1 MKTPELLPMEG
12 RIAGLPGAEG
22 IHKEGVLN
30 FNWYRTL
37 GKQGVHAFWAADLGW
52 TLDSFDVNVLYFS
65 LPAIA
70 AAFGLSAGQSGWI
83 ATVTLVLSALGG
95 ILAGALA
102 DRLGRVRILMI
113 TVGWYSLFTFLSGV
127 SQSYEQLLIFRA
139 LQGLGYGGEWAAGA
153 VLLAEIANP
162 TQRGRALGMMQSGW
176 AVGWG
181 LSAIAYMIVFSVAS
195 PALAWRVMFWLG
207 ILPALLILYI
217 RRRVPEPAVY
227 RETKQEREAGT
238 EKAIASGAK
247 DNPLLQIFRRD
258 LLRYTVGASLLTTG
272 MQGAYAVFM
281 TWLPTF
287 LGTARHLRV
296 VGTGEYMLVV
306 TLGAFAGFVSGGYL
320 NDWLGRR
327 WTLVVTNAF
336 GAVAIF
342 LYALATAGA
351 NSLLLVLG
359 FPLGFFPSAGFSCM
373 GSFLAELYPS
383 RARGAGQGFTYN
395 FGRAVGAIFPAVA
408 GYVSTAFGFSGA
420 IAFGSIACVIAI
432 LALLMLPETRGKV
445 LKAVV

>member
-1 MKTPELLPMEG
+1 MKTPELIPGEG
-12 RIAGLPGAEG
+12 RIAGVPGAERT
-22 IHKEGVLN
+22 HKEVFN

-181 LSAIAYMIVFSVAS
+181 LSAIAYMIVFTIAN

-238 EKAIASGAK
+238 EKAIAS
-247 DNPLLQIFRRD
+247 
-258 LLRYTVGASLLTTG
+258 V
-272 MQGAYAVFM
+272 VF
-281 TWLPTF
+281 
-287 LGTARHLRV
+287 H
-296 VGTGEYMLVV
+296 
-306 TLGAFAGFVSGGYL
+306 
-320 NDWLGRR
+320 
-327 WTLVVTNAF
+327 
-336 GAVAIF
+336 
-342 LYALATAGA
+342 
-351 NSLLLVLG
+351 
-359 FPLGFFPSAGFSCM
+359 
-373 GSFLAELYPS
+373 
-383 RARGAGQGFTYN
+383 Q
-395 FGRAVGAIFPAVA
+395 
-408 GYVSTAFGFSGA
+408 
-420 IAFGSIACVIAI
+420 
-432 LALLMLPETRGKV
+432 
-445 LKAVV
+445 

>member
-1 MKTPELLPMEG
+1 MKTPELIPVEG
-12 RIAGLPGAEG
+12 RIAGPPGAEG

-162 TQRGRALGMMQSGW
+162 TQRGRTLGMMQSGW

-181 LSAIAYMIVFSVAS
+181 FCAIA
-195 PALAWRVMFWLG
+195 
-207 ILPALLILYI
+207 
-217 RRRVPEPAVY
+217 
-227 RETKQEREAGT
+227 
-238 EKAIASGAK
+238 
-247 DNPLLQIFRRD
+247 
-258 LLRYTVGASLLTTG
+258 
-272 MQGAYAVFM
+272 
-281 TWLPTF
+281 
-287 LGTARHLRV
+287 
-296 VGTGEYMLVV
+296 
-306 TLGAFAGFVSGGYL
+306 
-320 NDWLGRR
+320 
-327 WTLVVTNAF
+327 
-336 GAVAIF
+336 
-342 LYALATAGA
+342 
-351 NSLLLVLG
+351 
-359 FPLGFFPSAGFSCM
+359 
-373 GSFLAELYPS
+373 
-383 RARGAGQGFTYN
+383 
-395 FGRAVGAIFPAVA
+395 
-408 GYVSTAFGFSGA
+408 
-420 IAFGSIACVIAI
+420 
-432 LALLMLPETRGKV
+432 
-445 LKAVV
+445 